1 MQNIGNTYQT
11 IKNNVASNGNVNST
25 VSKQNAADFSDLF
38 SSLTGSLNSTSLT
51 TTSSVQNSKNVK
63 SSVRTGKNVK
73 PVSSNKT
80 LNKSSNTKADTLAA
94 NKNSVKQNN
103 HAVKTDSA
111 KTDSTKAKSAE
122 SVNSS
127 DDEDI
132 LANEKK
138 TMSSDEILMSELLG
152 TENTEL
158 VLDNSD
164 FLANADNY
172 TVDFTNT
179 NQVMD
184 ASDVNALNQKI
195 ELVDKIVQR
204 SSDLIQGNATN
215 NSTNNAT
222 NGDTLNLESSSD
234 LEELKNSLL
243 NLSNEDL
250 SSIENLDDSK
260 LNEFVKTALTAK
272 LSTQNSAQNS
282 ANTLNVGANTVSA
295 EDTGLDSWFNELLA
309 DADVES
315 VKVTSN
321 ESENTDFGA
330 DDFDLIEQSLKLSQT
345 LDDRLAKADVK
356 SKIDSIMDSKEEA
369 SENTLAKSLELL
381 RGATQGKTNTDAVS
395 SRITLDNTNLNTASE
410 QKISS
415 NGLQSLEQ
423 AIKSA
428 VESSTVAM
436 SSDLSDGGSSD
447 SNQNQSFQSMLQ
459 QSAATNKENAQ
470 SQISKQFDLLTMSS
484 NLKQNAQALTEKVM
498 QMASKNLKTM
508 DLTLNPHGLGKMKI
522 SLDVGS
528 GDDVTKISISASSP
542 ATKALVEQGMDA
554 LRQTLRDNDINAK
567 AEVTEYEDG
576 SFEQNQN
583 QEFAD
588 NQNQSQNEESQQNAD
603 AQNYGTVF
611 ASDNDKDNV
620 SENLTEN
627 GTENIINSQNG
638 DSVSYFA

>member
-73 PVSSNKT
+73 TVSSNKT

-122 SVNSS
+122 SVNST
-127 DDEDI
+127 DDEEI

-204 SSDLIQGNATN
+204 SSDLIQGNAN
-215 NSTNNAT
+215 NSAT
-222 NGDTLNLESSSD
+222 NGDTLNLESGSN

-272 LSTQNSAQNS
+272 LSTQNTAQNS

-321 ESENTDFGA
+321 KSENTDFGA

-428 VESSTVAM
+428 VESSTAAM

-522 SLDVGS
+522 SLDVGNA
-528 GDDVTKISISASSP
+528 DDVTKISISASSP
-542 ATKALVEQGMDA
+542 ATKALVEQGMEA

-583 QEFAD
+583 QEFGD
-588 NQNQSQNEESQQNAD
+588 NQNQSQYGQHEQNHD
-603 AQNYGTVF
+603 DLNYGTVF
-611 ASDNDKDNV
+611 ASDNDKNNV

>member
-73 PVSSNKT
+73 TVSSNKT

-122 SVNSS
+122 SVNST
-127 DDEDI
+127 DDEEI

-204 SSDLIQGNATN
+204 SSDLIQGNAN
-215 NSTNNAT
+215 NSAT
-222 NGDTLNLESSSD
+222 NGDTLNLESGSN

-272 LSTQNSAQNS
+272 LSTQNTAQNS

-321 ESENTDFGA
+321 KSENTDFGA

-395 SRITLDNTNLNTASE
+395 TRITLDNTNLNTASE

-428 VESSTVAM
+428 VESSTAAM

-522 SLDVGS
+522 SLDVGNA
-528 GDDVTKISISASSP
+528 DDVTKISISASSP
-542 ATKALVEQGMDA
+542 ATKALVEQGMEA

-583 QEFAD
+583 QEFGD
-588 NQNQSQNEESQQNAD
+588 NQNQSQYGQHEQNHD
-603 AQNYGTVF
+603 DLNYGTVF
-611 ASDNDKDNV
+611 ASDNDKNNV